1 MGKYI
6 DHLNYLRE
14 QRRMRESHFQSSM
27 AMFSSVMDDNY
38 KRLNEQHHAM
48 NMNYL
53 DRQIREAE
61 RLAQQ
66 EQIDEIT
73 KGVLNNLSKE
83 GSKAAKDIA
92 KEMQKALKSIK
103 L

>member
-1 MGKYI
+1 MGKHI
-6 DHLNYLRE
+6 DHLNHLRE
-14 QRRMRESHFQSSM
+14 QRSMRESHFQHSM
-27 AMFSSVMDDNY
+27 AMYSSIMDDNA
-38 KRLNEQHHAM
+38 KRLNQQNHSFS
-48 NMNYL
+48 MNYL

-73 KGVLNNLSKE
+73 KGVLANLSKE
-83 GSKAAKDIA
+83 GNKAAKDIA
-92 KEMQKALKSIK
+92 AEIQKALKSIK

>member
-1 MGKYI
+1 MGKHT

-14 QRRMRESHFQSSM
+14 QRRMKESHFQHSM
-27 AMFSSVMDDNY
+27 AIYSSIMDDNA
-38 KRLNEQHHAM
+38 KRLNQQNHSFR
-48 NMNYL
+48 MNYL
-53 DRQIREAE
+53 DRQIQEAE
-61 RLAQQ
+61 QLAQQ

-73 KGVLNNLSKE
+73 KDVLNNFSKE

-92 KEMQKALKSIK
+92 NELQRALKSIK

>member
-1 MGKYI
+1 
-6 DHLNYLRE
+6 
-14 QRRMRESHFQSSM
+14 
-27 AMFSSVMDDNY
+27 MFSSVMDDNY
-38 KRLNEQHHAM
+38 KRLNEQQHAM

>member
-1 MGKYI
+1 
-6 DHLNYLRE
+6 
-14 QRRMRESHFQSSM
+14 
-27 AMFSSVMDDNY
+27 MDDNA
-38 KRLNEQHHAM
+38 KRLNQQNHSFS
-48 NMNYL
+48 MNYL

-73 KGVLNNLSKE
+73 KGVLANLSKE
-83 GSKAAKDIA
+83 GNKAAKDIA
-92 KEMQKALKSIK
+92 AEIQKALKSIK